1 MNALADKYGDKL
13 AILGFPCN
21 QFGHQTNEDNSEF
34 LNTLKHVRPGN
45 GFEAA
50 PTVTLFEK
58 TDVNGADAAPLF
70 KWLKA
75 SHMIPCDEAGDTK
88 GNGVDDND
96 ALVLPRGKFGG
107 STVVLWTPVARSD
120 IAWNFEASGPAAAT
134 HRRRAAWRH
143 DPPLAP
149 PPPRRRSPPRR
160 PPAPARTPPLAEVPG
175 RRRRQVRQAL
185 LPLLQDGEDRG
196 RHRRPPVSGPRG
208 GRPTRASL
216 SVAGGWRHGQSKA
229 RRRCIIAAAAARCG
243 GRASGAMTAARQ
255 RGVCSASR
263 ALEVSCAPPRPLL
276 GVSDAF
282 TSGPLQQ
289 RQQPT
294 SGREACVRLFS

>member
-1 MNALADKYGDKL
+1 MGDFKGKPILVLNVASLRGTTTEDFTAMNALADKYGDKL

-120 IAWNFEASGPAAAT
+120 IAWNFEKFLVDGDGKCVKRYSRYYKTEKIAA
-134 HRRRAAWRH
+134 
-143 DPPLAP
+143 DID
-149 PPPRRRSPPRR
+149 
-160 PPAPARTPPLAEVPG
+160 
-175 RRRRQVRQAL
+175 AL
-185 LPLLQDGEDRG
+185 L
-196 RHRRPPVSGPRG
+196 
-208 GRPTRASL
+208 
-216 SVAGGWRHGQSKA
+216 
-229 RRRCIIAAAAARCG
+229 
-243 GRASGAMTAARQ
+243 
-255 RGVCSASR
+255 
-263 ALEVSCAPPRPLL
+263 
-276 GVSDAF
+276 
-282 TSGPLQQ
+282 
-289 RQQPT
+289 
-294 SGREACVRLFS
+294 